1 MITYRRL
8 FFVLLVLIA
17 GQSSSAVASGLSCD
31 ISAAVKLSD
40 PTMVAPQGSRAEF
53 QIFWHIATQIE
64 DIADASSR
72 ANTIS
77 DISATQKL
85 VDGYY
90 VNPLLGGPLTYW
102 PDRPAKCALNK
113 KMRTTD
119 STATCKAEQQKMRQT
134 RGEGDDRNSQF
145 KALVRAF
152 KVLDLTAEQSRG
164 KQIMGEMILD
174 NSEVTYSTESDQLT
188 LSKLPRTVCVLADAG
203 KLAANDMMI
212 YQEPVPQSRVGS
224 FLWVPRKEGQ
234 KVEPGADPKAYK
246 IPENAR
252 IFPMLRQAFDRAGV
266 PLGKMF
272 PNFRVWNRRSPAL
285 VNDLAQMPE
294 IGGFNF
300 EGGASILAE
309 KQKKL
314 EMYAEGIS
322 WILQKTKK
330 NVSVLMP
337 GYWPG
342 EGVVDPG
349 DIDTLPVRTRDFV
362 LELDRRISEKMGL
375 SDRQH
380 AICTGRMIFIPASY
394 GRPMHVKTLPS
405 RRNGQFAGTVTG
417 QIQML
422 AELRTQLCGD

>member
-1 MITYRRL
+1 MIDLRL
-8 FFVLLVLIA
+8 SIPTLLFGLALATPTAANVLDCRI
-17 GQSSSAVASGLSCD
+17 SSFSQEPDLS
-31 ISAAVKLSD
+31 V
-40 PTMVAPQGSRAEF
+40 SRVQIDLKHF
-53 QIFWHIATQIE
+53 RIFWHIATQIE
-64 DIADASSR
+64 DVADATSH
-72 ANTIS
+72 S
-77 DISATQKL
+77 DIVADIRLAQSM